1 MCAATELRT
10 NWLSD
15 KSRPFIYLQSYK
27 GRAVLFSSRYDTCRR
42 VAKQIRDQGDAP
54 ITTQMRYIYLIF
66 PKASRCL
73 LFPPKGWLCQR
84 VVSATW
90 SMFPSCSSRTSL
102 LQSAKVGT
110 LPLLLLLPPPLLL
123 LPLPLPLPLLLTVA
137 PDLLLPALPALHT
150 VAHTAL
156 DTQSARLRQGI
167 SRCIPPLTL
176 HT

>member
-15 KSRPFIYLQSYK
+15 KSHPFIYLHSYK
-27 GRAVLFSSRYDTCRR
+27 GCAVLFSNRYETCRR

-54 ITTQMRYIYLIF
+54 ITTQMRYIYLIC

-110 LPLLLLLPPPLLL
+110 LLLLPLLLLLLPPPLLL
-123 LPLPLPLPLLLTVA
+123 LLLLTVA

-167 SRCIPPLTL
+167 SRCVPPLTL